1 MLNKN
6 SVNPYANTPGRLAR
20 AANAGR
26 SDYYIYVV
34 VRHTGEVVYVGK
46 GRGKRAFRDFTRGG
60 ENFHLRAIFKKDR
73 EAGLP
78 EPKSGVVREGLTEP
92 QAYELEMSLIAEHK
106 RTCDGGTLTNMT
118 AGGPGGEPG
127 TEALRL
133 ERVFLKCMAQSA
145 NNRGRTPALSFEDCI
160 KETTLNP
167 SQLRREILR
176 QLFVGPA
183 TLQELSDRIG
193 TTPPLGP
200 NKGGRPATPEI
211 IGAAMCRVISHLAK
225 RTNFRV
231 ALSADGVFSVVLAGD
246 ENSNQERINC

>member
-1 MLNKN
+1 MLNKD
-6 SVNPYANTPGRLAR
+6 SVNPYTNTPGRLAR
-20 AANAGR
+20 ATNAGR

-34 VRHTGEVVYVGK
+34 VRYTGEVVYVGK
-46 GRGKRAFRDFTRGG
+46 GRGKRAFRDFTRRG
-60 ENFHLRAIFKKDR
+60 ENHHLMAIFNKDR

-78 EPKSGVVREGLTEP
+78 EPKSDIVRQGLTEP
-92 QAYELEMSLIAEHK
+92 QAYNLEMSLIAEYK
-106 RTCDGGTLTNMT
+106 RICDGGTLTNMT

-133 ERVFLKCMAQSA
+133 ERVFLKCMVQSA
-145 NNRGRTPALSFEDCI
+145 ANRGRTPALSFQDCI

-167 SQLRREILR
+167 SQLRHEILR

-183 TLQELSDRIG
+183 TLRELSERIG

-200 NKGGRPATPEI
+200 NKGRRPATPEI
-211 IGAAMCRVISHLAK
+211 IGAAMLRVMSHLAK

-231 ALSADGVFSVVLAGD
+231 ALSAEGVFSVVLAPG
-246 ENSNQERINC
+246 ENSNGDRINC